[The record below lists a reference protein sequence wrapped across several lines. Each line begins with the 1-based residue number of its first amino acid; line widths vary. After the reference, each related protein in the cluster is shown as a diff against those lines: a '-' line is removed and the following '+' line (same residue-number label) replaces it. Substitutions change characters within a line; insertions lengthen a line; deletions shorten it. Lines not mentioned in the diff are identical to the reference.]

1 MKASLLLLLSFSM
14 LSSHNPLA
22 KYQWQNRLVLV
33 FAPSSDT
40 ELYQA
45 QTKAI
50 EAMGDGW
57 AERELVLFSIFPQ
70 SGNAAKAQLKPSEIQ
85 YLRDRYEV
93 SEQDFVVLLIGKD
106 GGEKLR
112 LKDKTLSQAQL
123 FPLIDGMPM
132 RKAEM
137 RARKN

>member
-1 MKASLLLLLSFSM
+1 MKAFLLLLLSFSM

-33 FAPSSDT
+33 FSTSSDT
-40 ELYQA
+40 ELYEA
-45 QTKAI
+45 QTRAI

-70 SGNAAKAQLKPSEIQ
+70 SGNAGEVQLKPSEIQ
-85 YLRDRYEV
+85 YLRDRYQV

-112 LKDKTLSQAQL
+112 LRQKTLSQAQL